1 MEGMSFIKDG
11 IKIIIEVVV
20 LIVNDDGFLS
30 FILSSDPVFEWVHHR
45 TLYSKAIKLNH
56 FCDLRPSYSILYS
69 FP

>member
-1 MEGMSFIKDG
+1 
-11 IKIIIEVVV
+11 VV

>member
-30 FILSSDPVFEWVHHR
+30 FIVSSDPVFE
-45 TLYSKAIKLNH
+45 
-56 FCDLRPSYSILYS
+56 
-69 FP
+69 